1 MENNF
6 EDKFINEDG
15 SFDEAKFIAE
25 LEEETKMLAQDNADL
40 VKLNK
45 DVKKL
50 NKNLNEL
57 ETKIANSH
65 TLKNASNDILLEEQ
79 IMEERKKESELLDS
93 MTQEERLEY
102 IKNKNER
109 VRAFAEKNNISIA
122 DLEVKNGDEEN

>member
-25 LEEETKMLAQDNADL
+25 LEEETEMLAQDNADL

-65 TLKNASNDILLEEQ
+65 TLKNTSNDI
-79 IMEERKKESELLDS
+79 
-93 MTQEERLEY
+93 
-102 IKNKNER
+102 
-109 VRAFAEKNNISIA
+109 
-122 DLEVKNGDEEN
+122 

>member
-15 SFDEAKFIAE
+15 SFDEAKFITE
-25 LEEETKMLAQDNADL
+25 LEEETEMLAQDNADL

-57 ETKIANSH
+57 ETKIANSR
-65 TLKNASNDILLEEQ
+65 TLKNTSNDILLEEQ
-79 IMEERKKESELLDS
+79 IMEERKKASELLDS

>member
-25 LEEETKMLAQDNADL
+25 LEKETEMITQNNNELK
-40 VKLNK
+40 KLSNS
-45 DVKKL
+45 VKKINDGL
-50 NKNLNEL
+50 DKIEINISDLSDNL
-57 ETKIANSH
+57 I
-65 TLKNASNDILLEEQ
+65 DEQ
-79 IMEERKKESELLDS
+79 ILEERKIESELLDS

-122 DLEVKNGDEEN
+122 SLDVTSGDEDKN